1 MDIKLTGVDFHKGL
15 SLLSG
20 IVPSIAIKSVLQG
33 IKFEFRGKKLELSAT
48 DLEVFVRYYIEARE
62 VSGES
67 KGMVLHASRLG
78 NIARDWAGSEEILI
92 SVSEG
97 NCVLKSKG
105 GYFKLKSDDVEQ
117 FPSVSVRADSI
128 SGYIAVD
135 GDILSS
141 MISKVLYAV
150 STIKARSVLCGVL
163 LWVEGD
169 DLVLVSA
176 DGNRMS
182 IVRRKILN
190 PEKITI
196 NGIVTAKCLSFIQKF
211 SSEEKGVLKFGL
223 SESQLHVIG
232 SKGEIISQLI
242 DGQYPKYEEVVPKE
256 NDKKAEV
263 NKEALL
269 AAIRMA
275 SYMTSEGYRV
285 VKFRLTKNKLNLSS
299 RAADVGE
306 AEQDLDINYEG
317 PDFEISFNPDYV
329 IDALKAS
336 DIGNVVMEL
345 GRKDGAAIFRTGHEQ
360 INIIMPIESE

>member
-1 MDIKLTGVDFHKGL
+1 MNIKLTGMDFHKGL
-15 SLLSG
+15 SLLAG
-20 IVPSIAIKSVLQG
+20 IVPSVAIKSVLQG
-33 IKFEFRGKKLELSAT
+33 IKFEFKDKKIELSAT
-48 DLEVFVRYYIEARE
+48 DLEIFVRYYIEAKE

-67 KGMVLHASRLG
+67 KGLVLHASRLG

-92 SVSEG
+92 SISEG

-105 GYFKLKSDDVEQ
+105 GYFKLKSDDVEP
-117 FPSVSVRADSI
+117 FPSVRAGGVSD
-128 SGYIAVD
+128 YIAVD
-135 GDILSS
+135 GEILGN

-163 LWVEGD
+163 LRAEGD
-169 DLVLVSA
+169 DLVLVAA

-182 IVRRKILN
+182 IVKRKILN

-196 NGIVTAKCLSFIQKF
+196 NGIATAKCLGFIQKF
-211 SSEEKGVLKFGL
+211 SAEEKGVLKLGL

-232 SKGEIISQLI
+232 SKGEVISQLI

-256 NDKKAEV
+256 HDKTAEV
-263 NKEALL
+263 NKDALL
-269 AAIRMA
+269 TAIRMA

-285 VKFRLTKNKLNLSS
+285 VKFRLTKSKLNLSS

-306 AEQDLDINYEG
+306 AEQVVDVNYDG
-317 PDFEISFNPDYV
+317 PDFEIGFNPDYV

-336 DIGNVVMEL
+336 DSCNVVIDL
-345 GRKDGAAIFRTGHEQ
+345 GRKDSAAIFRTGHEQ

>member
-1 MDIKLTGVDFHKGL
+1 MMNIKLTGMDFHKGL
-15 SLLSG
+15 NLLAG
-20 IVPSIAIKSVLQG
+20 VVPSVAIKSVLQG
-33 IKFEFRGKKLELSAT
+33 IKFEFREKRMELSAT
-48 DLEVFVRYYIEARE
+48 DLEVYVRYYIETME

-67 KGMVLHASRLG
+67 KGLVLHASRLG
-78 NIARDWAGSEEILI
+78 NIARDWAGSNEILI

-105 GYFKLKSDDVEQ
+105 GYFKLKSDDIEQ
-117 FPSVSVRADSI
+117 FPSVRAAGV
-128 SGYIAVD
+128 SGYIELD
-135 GDILSS
+135 GEILNG
-141 MISKVLYAV
+141 MVGKVLYAA

-163 LWVEGD
+163 LRAEGD
-169 DLVLVSA
+169 NLVLVAA

-182 IVRRKILN
+182 IVKRKMLN
-190 PEKITI
+190 PDKVAI
-196 NGIVTAKCLSFIQKF
+196 NGIATVKSLSFIQKF
-211 SSEEKGVLKFGL
+211 SAEEKGAVRLGL

-242 DGQYPKYEEVVPKE
+242 DGQYPKYEEVVPKD
-256 NDKKAEV
+256 NDKKAEI
-263 NKEALL
+263 NKEELL
-269 AAIRMA
+269 SAVRMA

-285 VKFRLTKNKLNLSS
+285 VKFRLTKNKLNLSA

-336 DIGNVVMEL
+336 DSGNVAVEL
-345 GRKDGAAIFRTGHEQ
+345 GRKDSAAIFRTGHEQ
-360 INIIMPIESE
+360 INIIMPIEAE

>member
-1 MDIKLTGVDFHKGL
+1 MDIKLTGIDFHKGL
-15 SLLSG
+15 SLLAG

-33 IKFEFRGKKLELSAT
+33 IKFEFKGKKLELSVT
-48 DLEVFVRYYIEARE
+48 DLEVFARYYIEARE

-97 NCVLKSKG
+97 NCMLKSKG
-105 GYFKLKSDDVEQ
+105 GYFKLKSDDVEL
-117 FPSVSVRADSI
+117 FPSVRADGVK
-128 SGYIAVD
+128 GYIAVD
-135 GDILSS
+135 GDILSG

-150 STIKARSVLCGVL
+150 STVKARSVLCGVL
-163 LWVEGD
+163 LWVDGD

-190 PEKITI
+190 PEKIII
-196 NGIVTAKCLSFIQKF
+196 NGIATAKCLSFIQKF
-211 SSEEKGVLKFGL
+211 SAEEKGVLKFGL

-232 SKGEIISQLI
+232 SRGEVISQLI
-242 DGQYPKYEEVVPKE
+242 DGQYPKYEEVIPKE
-256 NDKKAEV
+256 NDKKEEV
-263 NKEALL
+263 NKEELL

-306 AEQDLDINYEG
+306 AEQNLEINYEG

-336 DIGNVVMEL
+336 DIGNVVIEL

>member
-1 MDIKLTGVDFHKGL
+1 MDIKLNGIDFHKGL
-15 SLLSG
+15 SLLGS

-33 IKFEFRGKKLELSAT
+33 IKFEFMGKKLELSVT
-48 DLEVFVRYYIEARE
+48 DLEMFVRYYIEAKE

-67 KGMVLHASRLG
+67 KGMILHASRLG
-78 NIARDWAGSEEILI
+78 NIARDWAGNEEILI
-92 SVSEG
+92 SVNEG

-105 GYFKLKSDDVEQ
+105 GYFKLKSDDIEL
-117 FPSVSVRADSI
+117 FPSVRAAGVP
-128 SGYIAVD
+128 GYIEVD

-150 STIKARSVLCGVL
+150 STIKARSVLCGVF
-163 LWVEGD
+163 LWVERD
-169 DLVLVSA
+169 VLVLVSA

-190 PEKITI
+190 PDKIKI
-196 NGIVTAKCLSFIQKF
+196 NGITTAKCLGFIQKF
-211 SSEEKGVLKFGL
+211 SLEEKGVLRLGL
-223 SESQLHVIG
+223 SESQLHVVG
-232 SKGEIISQLI
+232 GKGEVISQLI
-242 DGQYPKYEEVVPKE
+242 DGQYPKYEEVIPKE

-263 NKEALL
+263 NKEELL

-306 AEQDLDINYEG
+306 AEQELNINYEG

-336 DIGNVVMEL
+336 DIGSVVIEL

>member
-1 MDIKLTGVDFHKGL
+1 MDIKLTGNDFHKGL
-15 SLLSG
+15 SLLAG

-33 IKFEFRGKKLELSAT
+33 IKFEFSGKRLELSAT
-48 DLEVFVRYYIEARE
+48 DLEVFVRYYIEAIE

-78 NIARDWAGSEEILI
+78 NIARDWAGRDEILI
-92 SVSEG
+92 SISG
-97 NCVLKSKG
+97 GDCILKSKG
-105 GYFKLKSDDVEQ
+105 GYFKLKSDDVGL
-117 FPSVSVRADSI
+117 FPSVRADGVL
-128 SGYIAVD
+128 GYIAVD
-135 GDILSS
+135 GNILSS

-150 STIKARSVLCGVL
+150 STVKARSVLCGVL

-190 PEKITI
+190 PENIKI
-196 NGIVTAKCLSFIQKF
+196 NGIATAKCLSFIQKF
-211 SSEEKGVLKFGL
+211 SAEEKGALKLGL

-232 SKGEIISQLI
+232 GRGEVISQLI
-242 DGQYPKYEEVVPKE
+242 DGQYPKYEEVIPKE
-256 NDKKAEV
+256 NDKKAEI
-263 NKEALL
+263 NKEELL

-285 VKFRLTKNKLNLSS
+285 VKFRLTNNKLNLSS

-306 AEQDLDINYEG
+306 AEQDLNVKYEG

-336 DIGNVVMEL
+336 DVDTVVMEL

-360 INIIMPIESE
+360 TNIIMPIESTG